1 MSHADGCALCL
12 DGAPEK
18 VHGLEW
24 TSGGKA
30 QNFRLPEN
38 KSSELAMS
46 ISLVQ
51 LLIQM
56 VAKLT
61 NDMAGLMAKANTNME
76 LL

>member
-12 DGAPEK
+12 DGALEK

-24 TSGGKA
+24 TPGGKA

-51 LLIQM
+51 LIQM

-61 NDMAGLMAKANTNME
+61 NDMAGLMAKANTTME